1 MSSSSSSSMTSV
13 AVTALSASS
22 SVTSLSGLQSD
33 ESDAQDLEFAF
44 RLIREKQFAGSNGGG
59 LVALTSR
66 LADLVADE
74 AKAIRDSKSKDY
86 ARGDKIIPDYSLV
99 QPSLDEDDTVR
110 AADAFA
116 LRVRESLTGDVDVAF
131 GSPSKLVQHSH
142 M

>member
-1 MSSSSSSSMTSV
+1 MSSTSSSVTSV
-13 AVTALSASS
+13 AATALSASS
-22 SVTSLSGLQSD
+22 SLTSLSGLQSD
-33 ESDAQDLEFAF
+33 ESDSQDLEFAF

-99 QPSLDEDDTVR
+99 QPSLEEDDTVR